1 MKERKLFGMTKEL
14 FLRRYGITFIF
25 IAMVILLS
33 IVSPV
38 FRTWRNWVSILQQV
52 STNGIL
58 ALGMVFVI
66 TAGGIDLSIG
76 SMLALTSVVVGETLI
91 ATNSI
96 PLAIFAAI
104 VICSIFGFINGILV
118 ARFDLFPFVV
128 TLATQ
133 LVIRGMAYIVSGGQ
147 SKVIMHPNY
156 RDIGLGKIGGIIPF
170 SVLILLG
177 VATASYILLHQ
188 TTFGRYIY
196 AVGGNKDA
204 ARASGVNVEKT
215 IIQSYIL
222 MGGCSAISGVILASR
237 INASQPNIG
246 MGYET
251 DAIAACVIGGTSFAG
266 GVSTIPGAMIGIFMI
281 GIIYNGMNLLQVQSY
296 WQTVI
301 KGLLILLA
309 VLLDMY
315 LNKKRSK

>member
-96 PLAIFAAI
+96 PLAIF
-104 VICSIFGFINGILV
+104 V
-118 ARFDLFPFVV
+118 
-128 TLATQ
+128 
-133 LVIRGMAYIVSGGQ
+133 
-147 SKVIMHPNY
+147 
-156 RDIGLGKIGGIIPF
+156 
-170 SVLILLG
+170 
-177 VATASYILLHQ
+177 
-188 TTFGRYIY
+188 
-196 AVGGNKDA
+196 
-204 ARASGVNVEKT
+204 ASG
-215 IIQSYIL
+215 
-222 MGGCSAISGVILASR
+222 
-237 INASQPNIG
+237 
-246 MGYET
+246 
-251 DAIAACVIGGTSFAG
+251 
-266 GVSTIPGAMIGIFMI
+266 
-281 GIIYNGMNLLQVQSY
+281 
-296 WQTVI
+296 
-301 KGLLILLA
+301 
-309 VLLDMY
+309 
-315 LNKKRSK
+315 

>member
-1 MKERKLFGMTKEL
+1 MADKKYFGMTKEL
-14 FLRRYGITFIF
+14 FLRRYGIVFIF

-91 ATNSI
+91 FTNSI
-96 PLAIFAAI
+96 PLAILAAI
-104 VICSIFGFINGILV
+104 VICSLFGLVNGVLV
-118 ARFDLFPFVV
+118 AKFNLFPFVV

-147 SKVIMHPNY
+147 SKVILHPNY
-156 RDIGLGKIGGIIPF
+156 REIGLGKIGEVIPF
-170 SVLILLG
+170 SVLILIG
-177 VATASYILLHQ
+177 VAVVAYVLLHQ
-188 TTFGRYIY
+188 TTYGRFIY

-204 ARASGVNVEKT
+204 ALASGVNVDKT
-215 IIQSYIL
+215 LIGSYFI
-222 MGGCSAISGVILASR
+222 MGICSAISGVILTSR

-246 MGYET
+246 IGYET

-281 GIIYNGMNLLQVQSY
+281 GIIYNGMNLLKVQSY

-301 KGLLILLA
+301 KGLLILVA

-315 LNKKRSK
+315 LNKKRQK